1 MELKDYRPRIIDK
14 TVDLYLSTFGALC
27 IEGPKWCG
35 KTWTSLVHSRSQIFL
50 GDPAGNFQNRELARM
65 DTNLVLDGQA
75 PRLIDEW
82 QEVPS
87 IWDAVRF
94 KVDQMPAKG
103 NFILTGSATPKH
115 KGILHS
121 GTGRI
126 ATLRMCPMS
135 LYESGDSSGVVSLKN
150 LFSGKLKPLL
160 VNPASL
166 QDLIALIIRGGWP
179 GSVGM
184 DLKKAALVLRSYLKS
199 VLDED
204 VYQLDGVKRDADKMR
219 LLLRSLARNEAT
231 TVSNNT
237 LKNDIKNKDDETVD
251 LNTIVTYLNIFDRL
265 FLTDNQE
272 PFSTNIR
279 SSVRVKQAFKRHF
292 TDPSLA
298 CAALGVTA
306 SQLLHDL
313 RTLSFLFEALCERD
327 LKIYAAAA
335 NGKLYHYQDYKG
347 REIDAVVELE
357 DGRWGAFEIKL
368 GANQIDAAAA
378 NLLHLAEEIGQEH
391 PEKAPSLLCVVCGLS
406 NAAYLR
412 PDGVAVVPITA
423 LKD

>member
-1 MELKDYRPRIIDK
+1 
-14 TVDLYLSTFGALC
+14 
-27 IEGPKWCG
+27 
-35 KTWTSLVHSRSQIFL
+35 
-50 GDPAGNFQNRELARM
+50 
-65 DTNLVLDGQA
+65 
-75 PRLIDEW
+75 
-82 QEVPS
+82 
-87 IWDAVRF
+87 
-94 KVDQMPAKG
+94 
-103 NFILTGSATPKH
+103 
-115 KGILHS
+115 
-121 GTGRI
+121 
-126 ATLRMCPMS
+126 
-135 LYESGDSSGVVSLKN
+135 
-150 LFSGKLKPLL
+150 
-160 VNPASL
+160 
-166 QDLIALIIRGGWP
+166 
-179 GSVGM
+179 M